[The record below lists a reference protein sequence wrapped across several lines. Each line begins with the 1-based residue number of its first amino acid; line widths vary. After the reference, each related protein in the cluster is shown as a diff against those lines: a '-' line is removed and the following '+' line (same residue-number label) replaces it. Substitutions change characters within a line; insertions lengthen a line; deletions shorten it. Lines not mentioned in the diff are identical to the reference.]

1 MQPVPEP
8 APSKESRQDTGT
20 QHPEQSDNG
29 DDATQGA
36 RHRRQQ
42 LPNRL
47 LVTVFLY
54 SVITGT
60 KAWLNAPSAKSRRK
74 KLGMRLAK
82 KKTSAATPAPSK
94 LAMTTSR
101 TKPITRDANVIPDT
115 IMPDLINFLLKTRPL
130 ELSER
135 KECC

>member
-1 MQPVPEP
+1 MVTMPPRVP
-8 APSKESRQDTGT
+8 ATAASNSRTSRSS
-20 QHPEQSDNG
+20 PF
-29 DDATQGA
+29 
-36 RHRRQQ
+36 
-42 LPNRL
+42 
-47 LVTVFLY
+47 FLY

-60 KAWLNAPSAKSRRK
+60 KAWLKAPSANSRRK

-82 KKTSAATPAPSK
+82 KKTSAATPAPSR

-101 TKPITRDANVIPDT
+101 TKPITRDASVIPDT

-130 ELSER
+130 ELSEW